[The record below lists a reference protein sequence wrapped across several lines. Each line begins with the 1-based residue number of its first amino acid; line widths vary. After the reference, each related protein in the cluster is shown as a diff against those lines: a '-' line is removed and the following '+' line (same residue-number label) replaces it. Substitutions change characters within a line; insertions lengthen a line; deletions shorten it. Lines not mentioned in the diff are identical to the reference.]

1 MPDAGSFSFFPS
13 QSRNPPFS
21 IESCKRDVCVCVLQD
36 DLATVMTEYRCHF
49 TEEASNKYQTY
60 IKSATHRSGEST
72 PLFSPLSLLLP
83 LCFLLLIC
91 IVQVFDARV
100 DMTSFSF
107 TFLITLTLP
116 FHLL

>member
-72 PLFSPLSLLLP
+72 PLFSPLSLSFYHFAFFCSSV
-83 LCFLLLIC
+83 LCKFLM
-91 IVQVFDARV
+91 QE
-100 DMTSFSF
+100 
-107 TFLITLTLP
+107 LT
-116 FHLL
+116 